1 MAEYSRNKHL
11 KQRRPEQ
18 LARGLGWFSVGLG
31 IAQIVAPRVVARLT
45 GVPVPSLLMIAC
57 GVRELACGAGIL
69 TQDEPAPWIKA
80 RIAGDAVDL
89 AALACGALLPGAGR
103 YRIAINAAAVAGV
116 TALDVYCGREL
127 AAQGRRSPP
136 RHETSS
142 IDIDRPPQELYR
154 FWRDVANMPRVM
166 PHLRSVKVI
175 DATLSQWSASV
186 EAGTHVTWESEII
199 DDVPNER
206 IAWRSRDGA
215 ILFNAGSVQF
225 ASAPNGGTRVRVELL
240 YELPPGTLG
249 VALARLLGRDPAQ
262 AIRADLAAFKAM
274 MEKKPHE
281 PPLPA

>member
-1 MAEYSRNKHL
+1 MAAYSRNRHL
-11 KQRRPEQ
+11 KRRRPEQ

-45 GVPVPSLLMIAC
+45 GVPVPSLLVIAC

-89 AALACGALLPGAGR
+89 AALACGALLPGAER
-103 YRIAINAAAVAGV
+103 YRIALNAAAVAGV
-116 TALDVYCGREL
+116 TAIDIYCGREL
-127 AAQGRRSPP
+127 AKEGRRSPP

-142 IDIDRPPQELYR
+142 IDIDRPPAELYR
-154 FWRDVANMPRVM
+154 FWRDVSNMPRVM

-175 DATLSQWSASV
+175 DATRSQWTASV
-186 EAGTHVTWESEII
+186 EAGTRVEWESEII

-215 ILFNAGSVQF
+215 ILFNAGSVQL
-225 ASAPNGGTRVRVELL
+225 APAPNGGTRVRVDRL
-240 YELPPGTLG
+240 YELPAGTLG

-262 AIRADLAAFKAM
+262 AIRADLEALKAM